1 MLIFYG
7 KQFTTALKRSL
18 FLSGFK
24 SRMIRKYN
32 KRYSFEQ
39 SARQVIRLGLICF
52 YIFCSVTLRAQK
64 NIDSASKFIQQHQ
77 HFAVEQMNVY
87 GIPASVTLAQAIY
100 ESGSGGSYLCRKGNN
115 FFGIK
120 CHREWGGDSLLK
132 DDEERNECF
141 RAYTSIE
148 QCYEDRVLFLNSRS
162 RYHFLFQLPLND
174 YKRWCL
180 GLQEAGYATN
190 KNYATTLIYIIE
202 KYKLFTFEMPE
213 PLASKPIP
221 ALATHLNE
229 SLTLQTQLS
238 QTLVSASVTEPPA
251 NTIVK
256 AIIQKHY
263 HIASK
268 GQTPNDVSTLY
279 GIDIRLICSNNS
291 ISPKTVFSEGEVV
304 FLTKKKP
311 YKYELPVNQ

>member
-1 MLIFYG
+1 
-7 KQFTTALKRSL
+7 
-18 FLSGFK
+18 
-24 SRMIRKYN
+24 MIRKYS

-39 SARQVIRLGLICF
+39 SIRQVIITGLICI
-52 YIFCSVTLRAQK
+52 YIFCHVTLRAQK
-64 NIDSASKFIQQHQ
+64 NIDSAFKFIQQHQ
-77 HFAVEQMNVY
+77 HFAIEQMNVY

-100 ESGSGGSYLCRKGNN
+100 ESGSGSSYLCRKGNN

-120 CHREWGGDSLLK
+120 CHREWGGDTLIK

-148 QCYEDRVLFLNSRS
+148 QCYEDRVLFLSSRS

-190 KNYATTLIYIIE
+190 KNYALTLIYIIE
-202 KYKLFTFEMPE
+202 KYKLFKLEMPE
-213 PLASKPIP
+213 PLACKPMP
-221 ALATHLNE
+221 TLATHQNE
-229 SLTLQTQLS
+229 PLTLKIPLPPMP
-238 QTLVSASVTEPPA
+238 VSVSIAEPPA
-251 NTIVK
+251 DKIVK
-256 AIIQKHY
+256 AIIQKQY

-268 GQTPNDVSTLY
+268 GQTPSDVSTLY
-279 GIDIRLICSNNS
+279 GIDVRLICSNNS